1 MWNPGRVVANFAR
14 SRPEAARPSAHGG
27 ATAGAELSDERSG
40 GVRCRPPRSAAA
52 VSARG
57 EPGRAAGE
65 GVPPPGSGAAVGG
78 AAAGMCPGRPAEGTG
93 LNLRGKAPA

>member
-27 ATAGAELSDERSG
+27 ATAGADLSDERSG

-52 VSARG
+52 CIYRL
-57 EPGRAAGE
+57 
-65 GVPPPGSGAAVGG
+65 SGICSESDKASKIHFQSSS
-78 AAAGMCPGRPAEGTG
+78 GMQAES
-93 LNLRGKAPA
+93 LDSKSC

>member
-40 GVRCRPPRSAAA
+40 AAA
-52 VSARG
+52 F
-57 EPGRAAGE
+57 
-65 GVPPPGSGAAVGG
+65 
-78 AAAGMCPGRPAEGTG
+78 AAALPAVRRRLSGICSESDKASRIHFQSSSGTQAES
-93 LNLRGKAPA
+93 LDSKSC